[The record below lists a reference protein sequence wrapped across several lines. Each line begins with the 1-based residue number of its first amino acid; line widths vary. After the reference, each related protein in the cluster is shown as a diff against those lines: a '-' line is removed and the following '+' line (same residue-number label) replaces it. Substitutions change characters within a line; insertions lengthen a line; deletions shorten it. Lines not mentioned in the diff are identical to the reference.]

1 MDGIELL
8 KQQLRNLQRKL
19 ANKKAEKQKY
29 LDIARNIGDIYN
41 RMAADKAVM
50 KTYRDS
56 VKTFSNEKIDTFSG
70 DLYKTQYKQGM
81 TDLVSDYNTVISN
94 FDTNMDRLN
103 TVRSQYESKAYECGG
118 IIGALQSQINTIVRQ
133 IQNWVN

>member
-1 MDGIELL
+1 MEGLEFLH
-8 KQQLRNLQRKL
+8 QQLSSLQQRL
-19 ANKKAEKQKY
+19 ANKRAERQRY
-29 LDIARNIGDIYN
+29 LDIASDIGDIYN
-41 RMAADKAVM
+41 RMAADKRSL

-56 VKTFSNEKIDTFSG
+56 VKDFSREKFDLFSG
-70 DLYKTQYKQGM
+70 DLYKNQYKTCIG
-81 TDLVSDYNTVISN
+81 DLIGDYNTVISN

-103 TVRSQYESKAYECGG
+103 SVRSQYESKAYECGG